1 MEFLDKCK
9 IFNTRVIPKG
19 ESITAEV
26 SPQAFARYLNRL
38 AARKACGQDEVPAEI
53 LKNGPAPF
61 KENLRLLINEVLQ
74 SRCKLGPELL
84 DSKVVLIHKKG
95 DQESLRN
102 YRPIALLTSTY
113 QLINIILADRLQALA
128 EKHRLLESSQFG
140 FRWLTGVSN
149 SVQKQNWLLKLA
161 STGDGTLIR
170 IDLDYRNAFNSAGH
184 ACLWAVLEKFGVP
197 DIQPFPPRERE
208 RFTFGSFL
216 VQKGRRFLGLV
227 PL

>member
-1 MEFLDKCK
+1 MV
-9 IFNTRVIPKG
+9 R
-19 ESITAEV
+19 
-26 SPQAFARYLNRL
+26 
-38 AARKACGQDEVPAEI
+38 
-53 LKNGPAPF
+53 GPAPF

-149 SVQKQNWLLKLA
+149 SVQKQNWH
-161 STGDGTLIR
+161 GDEVTK
-170 IDLDYRNAFNSAGH
+170 A
-184 ACLWAVLEKFGVP
+184 ACQECETAVLRYRG
-197 DIQPFPPRERE
+197 D
-208 RFTFGSFL
+208 
-216 VQKGRRFLGLV
+216 
-227 PL
+227 